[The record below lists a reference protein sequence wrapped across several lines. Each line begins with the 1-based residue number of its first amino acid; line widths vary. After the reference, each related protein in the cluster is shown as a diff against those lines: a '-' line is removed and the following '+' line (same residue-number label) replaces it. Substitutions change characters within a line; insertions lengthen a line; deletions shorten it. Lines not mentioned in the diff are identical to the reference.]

1 MFLTTIYLFI
11 IGLRIKEDSFSIKF
25 IWYLSILSLIDSII
39 YIITVIIFKQ
49 VELFLTISKWW
60 QLFYIFFEFIIIAN
74 FLFQINNTRNKS
86 FFLKIFTIILSIIAI
101 VTIINNDNFK
111 ETYYTLFTLF
121 ELIFINI
128 FAVRFLMSNSI
139 ERPSLTIQK
148 NTLITKGIF
157 VFINIASPYYLVT
170 QLISK
175 EPNTIISSLSFIS
188 NIGYIILFASIIK
201 SYKCQM
207 RN

>member
-11 IGLRIKEDSFSIKF
+11 IGLRTKEDSSSIKY

-39 YIITVIIFKQ
+39 YIITVIILKQ
-49 VELFLTISKWW
+49 VELFFTISKWW
-60 QLFYIFFEFIIIAN
+60 QLLYIFFEFTIIAN
-74 FLFQINNTRNKS
+74 FLFQINNTGNKS
-86 FFLKIFTIILSIIAI
+86 FFLKLILIILSIIAI
-101 VTIINNDNFK
+101 VTIIKNDNFK
-111 ETYYTLFTLF
+111 ERYYTVFTVF
-121 ELIFINI
+121 ELIFINM
-128 FAVRFLMSNSI
+128 FAVKFLMSNSI
-139 ERPSLTIQK
+139 ESPSLTIQK

-157 VFINIASPYYLVT
+157 LFINIASPYYLII

-188 NIGYIILFASIIK
+188 NIGYIIFFASVIK

-207 RN
+207 QN